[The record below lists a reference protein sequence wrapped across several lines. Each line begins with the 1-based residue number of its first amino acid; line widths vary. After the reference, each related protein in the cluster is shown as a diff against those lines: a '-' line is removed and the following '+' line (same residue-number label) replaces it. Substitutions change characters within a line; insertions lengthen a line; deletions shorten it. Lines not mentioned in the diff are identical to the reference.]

1 LGRRIHHFNQ
11 SVALKLALLQRISV
25 AVTAV
30 LCLTL
35 LPLTNS
41 AAAVPEKFSFTG
53 SGYGHGVGMSQ
64 IGARAKAL
72 AGESATAILNY
83 YYSGTK
89 VETATDSQILRIN
102 IGHLLKSAKVRSD
115 SSGAKLQLFSGV
127 LGETQTASEVLT
139 LPSKTTLNVDLST
152 SYLSISTTRGTKNTQ
167 ITTGKS
173 FTLRWSGTRYMDGAP
188 TLVSVTT
195 NAIANKYR
203 YGQIQ
208 FRIIKDKLL
217 GNRLEII
224 NSVRLQDEYLWG
236 IGEVPSS
243 WPVAALQA
251 QAIASRT
258 YALAKAVGIRSAC
271 DCHLYGSISD
281 QSFVGFSKESEAIY
295 GKFWKSAVESTTG
308 QIITYDGAPITAYF
322 TSSTGGVTETS
333 EHAWGTATP
342 YTQSV
347 SDTASAD
354 ITLNPKFASWSR
366 EIAQSVIATTF
377 LLPDVVSLQVLSLN
391 PAGTVDLIQ
400 ATSSKG
406 VTATLTGETFRS
418 RSKLPSAWFS
428 IVVN

>member
-1 LGRRIHHFNQ
+1 M
-11 SVALKLALLQRISV
+11 AIS
-25 AVTAV
+25 AA

-41 AAAVPEKFSFTG
+41 AAATPEKFSFTG

-89 VETATDSQILRIN
+89 VETATDSKILRIN
-102 IGHLLKSAKVRSD
+102 IGHLLKSTKVRSD
-115 SSGAKLQLFSGV
+115 SNGAKLQLFAGALSESKTADV
-127 LGETQTASEVLT
+127 LLDI
-139 LPSKTTLNVDLST
+139 PSKTTLNVEISGSQLN
-152 SYLSISTTRGTKNTQ
+152 ISTTQGANITPITNGT
-167 ITTGKS
+167 S
-173 FTLRWSGTRYMDGAP
+173 FTLRWSGTRHMDGAP
-188 TLVSVTT
+188 TVISVTA
-195 NAIANKYR
+195 NSAVNKYR

-208 FRIIKDKLL
+208 FKVIKDKLL
-217 GNRLEII
+217 GNRLSII

-243 WPVAALQA
+243 WPLAALQA

-258 YALAKAVGIRSAC
+258 YALAKSLKIRTAC
-271 DCHLYGSISD
+271 SCHLYGSISD

-295 GKFWKSAVESTTG
+295 GQFWKSAVDSTVG
-308 QIITYDGAPITAYF
+308 QIITYDGLPITAYF
-322 TSSTGGVTETS
+322 TSSTGGATETS

-342 YTQSV
+342 YTLSV

-354 ITLNPKFASWSR
+354 IKLNPRFATWSR
-366 EIAQSVIATTF
+366 QISQSVIASAF
-377 LLPDVVSLQVLSLN
+377 LLPDVVSLEVLSLN
-391 PAGTVDLIQ
+391 PVGTVDQIK
-400 ATSSKG
+400 ATSSTG
-406 VTATLTGETFRS
+406 TTAILTGETFRS

-428 IVVN
+428 IVVS

>member
-1 LGRRIHHFNQ
+1 MSLY
-11 SVALKLALLQRISV
+11 KRISI
-25 AVTAV
+25 ALSAA

-41 AAAVPEKFSFTG
+41 AAATPEKFSFTG

-89 VETATDSQILRIN
+89 VETATDSKILRIN
-102 IGHLLKSAKVRSD
+102 IGHLLKSTKVRSD
-115 SSGAKLQLFSGV
+115 SNGAKLQLFAGALSESKTADV
-127 LGETQTASEVLT
+127 LLDI
-139 LPSKTTLNVDLST
+139 PSKTTLNVEISGSQLN
-152 SYLSISTTRGTKNTQ
+152 ISTTQGANTKPITNGT
-167 ITTGKS
+167 S
-173 FTLRWSGTRYMDGAP
+173 FTLRWSGTRHMDGSP
-188 TLVSVTT
+188 TVISVTA
-195 NAIANKYR
+195 NSAVNKYR

-208 FRIIKDKLL
+208 FKVIKDKLL
-217 GNRLEII
+217 GNRLSII

-243 WPVAALQA
+243 WPLAALQA

-258 YALAKAVGIRSAC
+258 YALAKSLKIRTAC
-271 DCHLYGSISD
+271 SCHLYGSISD

-295 GKFWKSAVESTTG
+295 GQFWKSAVDSTLG
-308 QIITYDGAPITAYF
+308 QIITYDGLPITAYF
-322 TSSTGGVTETS
+322 TSSTGGATETS

-342 YTQSV
+342 YTLSV

-354 ITLNPKFASWSR
+354 IKLNPRFATWSR
-366 EIAQSVIATTF
+366 QISQSVIASAF
-377 LLPDVVSLQVLSLN
+377 LLPDVVSLEVLSLN
-391 PAGTVDLIQ
+391 PVGTVDQIK
-400 ATSSKG
+400 ATSSTG
-406 VTATLTGETFRS
+406 ATAILTGETFRS

-428 IVVN
+428 IVVS

>member
-1 LGRRIHHFNQ
+1 MAIF
-11 SVALKLALLQRISV
+11 QRISV
-25 AVTAV
+25 ALTAM
-30 LCLTL
+30 LCLTF

-41 AAAVPEKFSFTG
+41 SAAIPENFSFTG

-89 VETATDSQILRIN
+89 VETTTDSQILRIN
-102 IGHLLKSAKVRSD
+102 IGHLLKSTKVRSD
-115 SSGAKLQLFSGV
+115 STGAKLQLFAGALS
-127 LGETQTASEVLT
+127 ETQTAEALLS
-139 LPSKTTLNVDLST
+139 LPSKTTLNIDLASNH
-152 SYLSISTTRGTKNTQ
+152 LNVSTTRGSKTTQ
-167 ITTGKS
+167 ITNGKI
-173 FTLRWSGTRYMDGAP
+173 FTLRWSGTRYMEGTP
-188 TLVSVTT
+188 TVVSVTT
-195 NAIANKYR
+195 NALVNKYR

-208 FRIIKDKLL
+208 FRVIKDKLL
-217 GNRLEII
+217 GNRLAII

-243 WPVAALQA
+243 WPFAALQA

-258 YALAKAVGIRSAC
+258 YALAKSLRIRTAC
-271 DCHLYGSISD
+271 NCHLYGSISD

-295 GKFWKSAVESTTG
+295 GQFWKSAVDSTVG
-308 QIITYDGAPITAYF
+308 QIITFNGLPITAYF
-322 TSSTGGVTETS
+322 TSSTGGATETS

-342 YTQSV
+342 YTLSV

-354 ITLNPKFASWSR
+354 IKLNPKFATWSR
-366 EIAQSVIATTF
+366 QIKQSVIASAF

-391 PAGTVDLIQ
+391 PVGTVDQIQ
-400 ATSSKG
+400 ATSSTG
-406 VTATLTGETFRS
+406 ATAILTGETFRS

-428 IVVN
+428 IVVL

>member
-1 LGRRIHHFNQ
+1 MALFKRF
-11 SVALKLALLQRISV
+11 SVAM
-25 AVTAV
+25 TAV
-30 LCLTL
+30 LSLTL

-41 AAAVPEKFSFTG
+41 AAAVPTNFSFTG

-89 VETATDSQILRIN
+89 VETATDSQILLIN
-102 IGHLLKSAKVRSD
+102 IGHLLKSTKLRSD
-115 SSGAKLQLFSGV
+115 SSGAKLQLFAGALS
-127 LGETQTASEVLT
+127 ETQSAEAVLT
-139 LPSKTTLNVDLST
+139 LPSKTTLNVDLS
-152 SYLSISTTRGTKNTQ
+152 SSHLNISTTRGSK
-167 ITTGKS
+167 ITPITSGKS
-173 FTLRWSGTRYMDGAP
+173 FTLRWSGTRYMDGTP
-188 TLVSVTT
+188 TIVSVTN
-195 NAIANKYR
+195 NALVTKYR

-208 FRIIKDKLL
+208 FRVIKDKLL
-217 GNRLEII
+217 GNRLEVI

-243 WPVAALQA
+243 WPFAALQA

-258 YALAKAVGIRSAC
+258 YALAKSLRIRSTC
-271 DCHLYGSISD
+271 GCHLYGSTSD

-295 GKFWKSAVESTTG
+295 GKFWKNAVDSTVG
-308 QIITYDGAPITAYF
+308 QIITYDGLPITAYF

-342 YTQSV
+342 YTLSV

-354 ITLNPKFASWSR
+354 VKLNPKFATWSR
-366 EIAQSVIATTF
+366 QISQAVIASAF

-391 PAGTVDLIQ
+391 PVGTVDQIQ
-400 ATSSKG
+400 ATSSTG
-406 VTATLTGETFRS
+406 ATATLTGETFRS

-428 IVVN
+428 IVVS

>member
-1 LGRRIHHFNQ
+1 M
-11 SVALKLALLQRISV
+11 

-41 AAAVPEKFSFTG
+41 AAAIPEKFSFTG

-83 YYSGTK
+83 YYSGPK

-102 IGHLLKSAKVRSD
+102 IGHLLKSTKVKSD

-127 LGETQTASEVLT
+127 LGETQTASELLT

-152 SYLSISTTRGTKNTQ
+152 SYLTISTTRGTKTTQ

-195 NAIANKYR
+195 NAIVNKYR

-217 GNRLEII
+217 GNRLEVI

-258 YALAKAVGIRSAC
+258 YALAKAVRIRSAC

-295 GKFWKSAVESTTG
+295 GKFWKSAVESTIG

-322 TSSTGGVTETS
+322 TSSTGGATETS

-354 ITLNPKFASWSR
+354 ITLNPKFATWSR
-366 EIAQSVIATTF
+366 QITQSVIAAAF
-377 LLPDVVSLQVLSLN
+377 LLPDVVSLQVLSIN
-391 PAGTVDLIQ
+391 PVGTVDQIQ
-400 ATSSKG
+400 ASSSSG
-406 VTATLTGETFRS
+406 VTAVLTGETFRS

-428 IVVN
+428 VVVS